1 MDYSKKH
8 ITGKKLY
15 GLSVVISK
23 SQSENYS
30 IINNFWKEFNKK
42 IKVSN
47 LPIKNGGNWE
57 KYGVTY
63 KTEDIYKYFC
73 GIPVENNYVNTFYEV
88 FEIVDGEYAVF
99 QHKGAMYNLKNTIN
113 KIYKEIIP
121 NDKLD
126 LIQNK
131 YFHYELYNYQFKWN
145 KNESIIEIYLP
156 INNAKE

>member
-1 MDYSKKH
+1 MNYSKKH

-15 GLSVVISK
+15 GLSVIISK

-30 IINNFWKEFNKK
+30 IINNFWKEFNVK
-42 IKVSN
+42 IKVSD

-63 KTEDIYKYFC
+63 KIGDIYKYFC
-73 GIPVENNYVNTFYEV
+73 GIPVEYDYVNTFYEV

>member
-1 MDYSKKH
+1 MDYSKKY

-15 GLSVVISK
+15 GLSVIISK

-30 IINNFWKEFNKK
+30 IISNFWKEFNIK

-63 KTEDIYKYFC
+63 KIGDVYKYFC
-73 GIPVENNYVNTFYEV
+73 GIPVEYNYDNKLYEV

-121 NDKLD
+121 NDKLA
-126 LIQNK
+126 LNQNK
-131 YFHYELYNYQFKWN
+131 YFHYELYNYQFKFN

-156 INNAKE
+156 INNG